1 MLPYI
6 PSMSP
11 LQPIQLGFIAW
22 DTSYCLKERFHAYT
36 YPIPALNRFLR
47 RSYPI
52 HRWLVAIPF
61 LLRWLV
67 AIPEFHRCQ
76 WRCSE
81 GTRRRLAPS
90 RGRRTLHVIS
100 AQREFL
106 RLKCFQMLV
115 KHKLGRPRNRY
126 SSYEHRFRSTKIHPV
141 LKLPL
146 QLANQVE
153 DKSLPQLQPL
163 FQMNNVLANQWVQE
177 VFGTIY

>member
-1 MLPYI
+1 MFERKVPCI
-6 PSMSP
+6 H
-11 LQPIQLGFIAW
+11 I
-22 DTSYCLKERFHAYT
+22 SYSCAK
-36 YPIPALNRFLR
+36 RFLR
-47 RSYPI
+47 RSYSSLIGCHPI
-52 HRWLVAIPF
+52 SPSLIGC
-61 LLRWLV
+61 
-67 AIPEFHRCQ
+67 IPEFHRCQ